1 MKSRCCRARKLRLRR
16 FILDPV
22 FLGLSRFCHL
32 LQWCTKLTYLLMYG
46 YDWIFTMQLVSND
59 CQEISDTEPI
69 LPKPTA
75 AGSSHELTSSSEI
88 RPVLSDCDQSV
99 DDDIDDERRNLVNQ
113 DPPQCRICL
122 DIGGDDLI
130 APCYCRGTQKY
141 VHRSCLDN
149 WRSTKEGFA
158 FAHCTEC
165 RAVFLLRANVPPD
178 RWWLRL
184 KFQLLVARDHVLIFV
199 IVQLVVAFLGMLV
212 YRFYGEELREMFGY
226 EEHPYGFYT
235 MAILAVIL
243 VGLLYGFFIAIICGQ
258 RINERH
264 YHVLAKQ
271 ELTKEYVVENRDEN
285 KNLPELDPSHVTE
298 LRMLG
303 LY

>member
-1 MKSRCCRARKLRLRR
+1 MMKSRSFTASK
-16 FILDPV
+16 
-22 FLGLSRFCHL
+22 FLP
-32 LQWCTKLTYLLMYG
+32 
-46 YDWIFTMQLVSND
+46 DELVSND

-69 LPKPTA
+69 LPKRTA

-88 RPVLSDCDQSV
+88 RPVLSDCDQNV

-122 DIGGDDLI
+122 DIGDFPTGDDLI

-199 IVQLVVAFLGMLV
+199 IVQLVKYSNIKLASYRKVVAFLGMLV

-235 MAILAVIL
+235 MASKFPFANSV
-243 VGLLYGFFIAIICGQ
+243 
-258 RINERH
+258 
-264 YHVLAKQ
+264 
-271 ELTKEYVVENRDEN
+271 
-285 KNLPELDPSHVTE
+285 
-298 LRMLG
+298 
-303 LY
+303 

>member
-1 MKSRCCRARKLRLRR
+1 
-16 FILDPV
+16 
-22 FLGLSRFCHL
+22 
-32 LQWCTKLTYLLMYG
+32 
-46 YDWIFTMQLVSND
+46 MQLASTD
-59 CQEISDTEPI
+59 SQEETDNQEEETSETAPI
-69 LPKPTA
+69 LPFNVLKSKESQ
-75 AGSSHELTSSSEI
+75 SSCEI
-88 RPVLSDCDQSV
+88 RIDFDDSSVVENDRQSL
-99 DDDIDDERRNLVNQ
+99 DIDECCNLVNDDQ
-113 DPPQCRICL
+113 PQCRICL
-122 DIGGDDLI
+122 DIGGDDMI
-130 APCYCRGTQKY
+130 APCHCRGTQKY

-165 RAVFLLRANVPPD
+165 KAVFILRTNVPPD

-184 KFQLLVARDHVLIFV
+184 KFQFLVVRDHALIFF
-199 IVQLVVAFLGMLV
+199 IVQLIVAFLGLLV
-212 YRFYGEELREMFGY
+212 YKFYGEELREMFGY

-235 MAILAVIL
+235 VAVLAVIL

-271 ELTKEYVVENRDEN
+271 ELTKEYVVESREDN
-285 KNLPELDPSHVTE
+285 KNPPELDPRHATE

>member
-1 MKSRCCRARKLRLRR
+1 MS
-16 FILDPV
+16 
-22 FLGLSRFCHL
+22 
-32 LQWCTKLTYLLMYG
+32 G
-46 YDWIFTMQLVSND
+46 YEWIAIKMQLTISND
-59 CQEISDTEPI
+59 SQEVSDTEPI
-69 LPKPTA
+69 LPKSVATF
-75 AGSSHELTSSSEI
+75 GSESPSSSEI
-88 RPVLSDCDQSV
+88 RVVATECDL
-99 DDDIDDERRNLVNQ
+99 DDIDDERCNLVNQ
-113 DPPQCRICL
+113 DCPQCRICL
-122 DIGGDDLI
+122 DTGGDDLI

-165 RAVFLLRANVPPD
+165 RAAFLLRANVPPD

-184 KFQLLVARDHVLIFV
+184 KFQLLVARDHVLIFF
-199 IVQLVVAFLGMLV
+199 IVQLVVAVLGMLV

-271 ELTKEYVVENRDEN
+271 ELTKV
-285 KNLPELDPSHVTE
+285 
-298 LRMLG
+298 
-303 LY
+303 